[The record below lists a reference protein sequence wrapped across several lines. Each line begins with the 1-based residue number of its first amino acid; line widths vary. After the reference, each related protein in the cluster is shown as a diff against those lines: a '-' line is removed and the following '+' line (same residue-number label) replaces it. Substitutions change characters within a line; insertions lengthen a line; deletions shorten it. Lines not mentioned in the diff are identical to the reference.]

1 MMMVILIVIILM
13 RTTMQIV
20 ITNGDNSENDCNEF
34 QVVTT
39 EKIYEMELIIP
50 NGTVFF
56 KGHFF

>member
-1 MMMVILIVIILM
+1 
-13 RTTMQIV
+13 MQIV

-39 EKIYEMELIIP
+39 EKIYEMELMIP

-56 KGHFF
+56 KGHFFLKIGND